1 MQPERALIHCSI
13 IFALGNFLVTANKS
27 RYQWILASV
36 LLCVLGLA
44 LVAMIASD
52 LRRIKAQS
60 EHNVNTQLRLLHDI
74 LHDEFG
80 TIIRGFDAAS
90 SQVAEQIELER
101 FEGIKTRLDLL
112 KSTLPSTENILAR
125 DIKGQIVAQ
134 SAADESLLDTQPIF
148 NQNPD
153 LKHNKRLISFSK
165 DFTKKG
171 ELVLVINYQVKN
183 ASGEMLGV
191 LQGRIKAPYLQA
203 KLNTLRIGEQMTT
216 GLAYEDGSVL
226 MTDPPKPAFLGKVLP
241 YFNEVNSSAPLT
253 DLSTNLIKKGDFADH
268 YFSSHYL
275 GVPQELNQP
284 SPLYLITWANAGPL
298 KAEWREKTISLMFG
312 YVAFCILSLLMMR
325 ASIAYQTEQ
334 NLAKAKAKADQHF
347 NDERFKLAT
356 ESAGIGV
363 WEYNIQ
369 ENFIRWDKAMRRLY
383 GVRDGQDILTYKE
396 WLSYVVPE
404 DVNKLGMVLIE
415 ASRSQDAF
423 EFNFNIRRASDGKI
437 RHIQAR
443 AKTHRNEQGVPFR
456 MIGVNVDVT
465 VQRQFEN
472 ALREAEERFR
482 SSFEWAAIGM
492 AMLNVK
498 GRFLQVNKALSDI
511 LGYSTD
517 ELLAFSYDSITHP
530 QDIMQHTHLVHD
542 VLRGRRHNYQLEKR
556 YIHKDGHVVWV
567 YLSVSAVRD
576 DKGRVIY
583 FISQI
588 QDITER
594 KRNEATLIEREH
606 FLRTLS
612 ECLPGLV
619 SYWSTDLRCH
629 FANKN
634 HEKWSSVPSEKMRGQ
649 HMRKVLGEELF
660 LNDHHYI
667 LGVLKGEKQR
677 FERRKPLPSGGQ
689 VDMLVHLIPDVL
701 YGKVEGFFSISTNI
715 TDFKAQQRELER
727 INQALSE
734 RTTQAEA
741 ASKAKGAFLANMSH
755 EIRTPMNAIMGLL
768 QLLEDTALQST
779 QRDYLSKIG
788 SAADVLL
795 NVLNDILDISR
806 VEANKLELVS
816 NRFLLDQVL
825 TKATDLFGYR
835 ADEKKIQLYCTK
847 DPNCPVSMVGDRLRL
862 AQILNNLLSNALKFT
877 ETGHIHLQ
885 VKSVHQGKQLQF
897 SVKDTGIGM
906 NAEQCADLFK
916 PFSQVDDSS
925 SRRYGGA
932 GLGLSICKNLVELMG
947 GRIWVESEPAVGT
960 TFHFVINCLHPEF
973 TLSEADTQKLALTA
987 TPALPAPTE
996 HDTIEVKP
1004 MLNRHVLVVDDH
1016 KLNRMVAS
1024 EMLKKWGA
1032 KVTLAENGRQAV
1044 NACLEQRFDMVL
1056 MDLQMPEM
1064 DGFEAT
1070 ARIIEELG
1078 NNSPP
1083 IVAVTASATEQDRL
1097 EILNAGMC
1105 EHVIKPFKKETL
1117 MRILLD
1123 IQGKNQPEESTSNGT

>member
-1 MQPERALIHCSI
+1 LA
-13 IFALGNFLVTANKS
+13 TANKS

-52 LRRIKAQS
+52 LRRIKEQS
-60 EHNVNTQLRLLHDI
+60 EQDVQTQLRLLHDI
-74 LHDEFG
+74 FHEEVG

-90 SQVAEQIELER
+90 SQVAEQIE
-101 FEGIKTRLDLL
+101 FEQFNDIKTRLDLL
-112 KSTLPSTENILAR
+112 KSAMPSAENILAR
-125 DIKGQIVAQ
+125 DITGKIIAQ
-134 SAADESLLDTQPIF
+134 SAASINFLDTQAVFI
-148 NQNPD
+148 QNPD
-153 LKHNKRLISFSK
+153 LRHNKRLISFSK
-165 DFTKKG
+165 KFTQAG
-171 ELVLVINYQVKN
+171 ELILVINYQVKN
-183 ASGEMLGV
+183 TDGEVLGV
-191 LQGRIKAPYLQA
+191 LQGRIKTSYLQR
-203 KLNTLRIGEQMTT
+203 KLQTLRIGEQMTT

-226 MTDPPKPAFLGKVLP
+226 MTDPPAPAFVNKVLP
-241 YFNEVNSSAPLT
+241 YFDKASSSRAINDSPA
-253 DLSTNLIKKGDFADH
+253 NLILEGQFADH
-268 YFSSHYL
+268 YFSSQL
-275 GVPQELNQP
+275 LEIPQELNHP
-284 SPLYLITWANAGPL
+284 SPLHLITWADAGPL
-298 KAEWREKTISLMFG
+298 KTQWREKTISLMFG
-312 YVAFCILSLLMMR
+312 YIAFCILSLLIMR
-325 ASIAYQTEQ
+325 ASMAYQAEQ
-334 NLAKAKAKADQHF
+334 NQAKARAKADQHF

-369 ENFIRWDKAMRRLY
+369 ENYIRWDKAMRRLY
-383 GVRDGQDILTYKE
+383 GVRDEQDILTYKE
-396 WLSYVVPE
+396 WLAYVVPE

-415 ASRSQDAF
+415 ASRNQDAF
-423 EFNFNIRRASDGKI
+423 EFNFNIRRANDGKI

-443 AKTHRNEQGVPFR
+443 AKTHRNEQGIPFR

-498 GRFLQVNKALSDI
+498 GRFLQVNKALSEI
-511 LGYSTD
+511 LGYNTD

-530 QDIMQHTHLVHD
+530 QDIMQHTHLVQD
-542 VLRGRRHNYQLEKR
+542 VLKGRRHSYQLEKR

-583 FISQI
+583 FIAQI

-727 INQALSE
+727 INHALSE
-734 RTTQAEA
+734 RTSQAEA

-768 QLLEDTALQST
+768 QLLEDTPLHT
-779 QRDYLSKIG
+779 KQRDYLSKIG

-825 TKATDLFGYR
+825 SKATDLFGYR
-835 ADEKKIQLYCTK
+835 AEEKDIQLYCTK

-973 TLSEADTQKLALTA
+973 TLSDADSQKLKLTEA
-987 TPALPAPTE
+987 SMAPTPHE
-996 HDTIEVKP
+996 QEVLEVRP

-1032 KVTLAENGRQAV
+1032 KVSLAENGKEAV
-1044 NACLEQRFDMVL
+1044 KACLEQHFDMVL

-1078 NNSPP
+1078 NKSPP

-1123 IQGKNQPEESTSNGT
+1123 IQNKNQPEESASNGT